1 MRKMTEDEAAARDE
15 AMRLAMQSQGAD
27 SISVSKLQMGNTYSV
42 GIELEK
48 ALAMP
53 GSDYDIVLKEGD
65 QIMVPE
71 IVNTVKIS
79 GDVMFPNTVVFQKAK
94 A

>member
-1 MRKMTEDEAAARDE
+1 
-15 AMRLAMQSQGAD
+15 
-27 SISVSKLQMGNTYSV
+27 
-42 GIELEK
+42 
-48 ALAMP
+48 MP

-94 A
+94 SLNTT